1 MRFRTAS
8 CQSTAPVQRPPRRM
22 YFPPGGQAEP
32 VSLPI
37 PEDEPAAQKPVYGS
51 DPFFVCGD
59 GTVEIIGAR
68 DPIFYV
74 LFPGDHAQDQSVR
87 VRVMFHLCPFPI
99 LLCFPNRSV
108 PDRRKRFCHSCPL
121 YIVAGGFV
129 NRLRGGRPCCAVPPG
144 VMFRLCHYRIEEI
157 SRLGIIYETGRG
169 DFAKKRSF
177 PGWQGCGDGKSG
189 EDKRVKKRR
198 ARSKGASVRS
208 GRYFCRPSPP
218 IKGGNTQNQ
227 RGRGGMKYNSVE
239 LIGENVRREAGEIE
253 AVVVHARPLFSG

>member
-129 NRLRGGRPCCAVPPG
+129 NRLRGGRPCRAVPPG
-144 VMFRLCHYRIEEI
+144 VMFRLCHYRIAEI

-177 PGWQGCGDGKSG
+177 PGG
-189 EDKRVKKRR
+189 RV
-198 ARSKGASVRS
+198 AATE
-208 GRYFCRPSPP
+208 
-218 IKGGNTQNQ
+218 N
-227 RGRGGMKYNSVE
+227 RGRIKE
-239 LIGENVRREAGEIE
+239 
-253 AVVVHARPLFSG
+253 